1 MKKGTH
7 DEKQTHAE
15 LSMKKDRNLLTY
27 SQNIQ
32 RSAFIWNAL
41 SSMLLAAQPVIVMMM
56 LTRTLGVADAGVFSF
71 AHANANLLFFIGEFG
86 LRKYQAS
93 DVKEQYKA
101 GEYYAFRS
109 LSCLA
114 MVCALIFFCI
124 YAYHHNQ
131 YTFGKVLVVF
141 FVGMCLTV
149 QAVSEGHESNM
160 QQKGRLDIAAKTA
173 FLRTLSLI
181 TAYVIGIFLTRSLL
195 ISSILAFV
203 LALTV
208 FLTVTFRISGDFNS
222 RRPLYHKDAL
232 KGILTAAFPIFLT
245 LFLNNYIANAPKY
258 AIDRTLG
265 DELQAVYGFLFMP
278 TYAIGILCNFIFNP
292 LIVKYAQLWTDGKI
306 HTFTKLILRQILIIL
321 GMTCLAVAAARLVG
335 IPVLSLIYNTDLGN
349 YRGSF
354 CILILGG
361 GMWAFCTFFT
371 TIITIMRRQNLLFF
385 GYAAAAAAA
394 FLLSERIIVKY
405 GIPGAAWLYTGIMTG
420 LTLILLLILYLGLM
434 QARKKSSETDSGSE
448 DL

>member
-1 MKKGTH
+1 MQKH
-7 DEKQTHAE
+7 EDI
-15 LSMKKDRNLLTY
+15 LTD
-27 SQNIQ
+27 SRNIQ

-41 SSMLLAAQPVIVMMM
+41 SSLLLAGQPVIVLMM

-93 DVKEQYKA
+93 DVKERYKP

-114 MVCALIFFCI
+114 MLCALVFFCVH
-124 YAYHHNQ
+124 AYLHNG

-141 FVGMCLTV
+141 FVGLCLTV
-149 QAVSEGHESNM
+149 QAASEGHESNM

-181 TAYVIGIFLTRSLL
+181 LAYTIGIFLTRSLL
-195 ISSILAFV
+195 ISSVLAFV
-203 LALTV
+203 FALTV
-208 FLTVTFRISGDFNS
+208 FLTVTFRVSGNFNS
-222 RRPLYHKDAL
+222 RRPVYHKGAL
-232 KGILTAAFPIFLT
+232 TGILTAAFPIFIT

-258 AIDRTLG
+258 AIDGALG

-278 TYAIGILCNFIFNP
+278 TYTIGLLCNFIFNP
-292 LIVKYAQLWTDGKI
+292 LIVKFAQLWTDRK
-306 HTFTKLILRQILIIL
+306 TPAFTQLVFRQILIIL
-321 GMTCLAVAAARLVG
+321 GMTGLGMGAAYFAG
-335 IPVLSLIYNTDLGN
+335 IPVLSLIYDTDLN
-349 YRGSF
+349 SYRGPL

-371 TIITIMRRQNLLFF
+371 TVITIMRRQNRLLF
-385 GYAAAAAAA
+385 GYAAAAGAA
-394 FLLSERIIVKY
+394 FLLSERIILQY

-420 LTLILLLILYLGLM
+420 LAMILLLFLVQGIR
-434 QARKKSSETDSGSE
+434 QARKEPPESGPGSET
-448 DL
+448 L

>member
-1 MKKGTH
+1 M
-7 DEKQTHAE
+7 QTP
-15 LSMKKDRNLLTY
+15 RNILTD
-27 SQNIQ
+27 SRNIQ

-41 SSMLLAAQPVIVMMM
+41 ASVLLAAQPVLVLMM

-93 DVKEQYKA
+93 DVKERYKP

-114 MVCALIFFCI
+114 MVCALIVFCI
-124 YAYHHNQ
+124 HAYLQNG

-141 FVGMCLTV
+141 FVGLCLTV
-149 QAVSEGHESNM
+149 QAFSEGYESNM

-181 TAYVIGIFLTRSLL
+181 IAYAIGVFLTRSLL
-195 ISSILAFV
+195 ISSVLAFV
-203 LALTV
+203 FALTV
-208 FLTVTFRISGDFNS
+208 FLMGTFRISRSFNS
-222 RRPLYHKDAL
+222 RKPVYHKDVL
-232 KGILTAAFPIFLT
+232 TGILAAAFPIFIT

-258 AIDRTLG
+258 AIDGTLG

-278 TYAIGILCNFIFNP
+278 TYAIGLLCNFIFNP
-292 LIVKYAQLWTDGKI
+292 LIVNYAKLWTDGKI
-306 HTFTKLILRQILIIL
+306 REFARLVLRQMFIIL
-321 GMTCLAVAAARLVG
+321 GMTGLGIAAARLAG
-335 IPVLSLIYNTDLGN
+335 IPVLFLLYDTDLSS
-349 YRGSF
+349 YRGSL

-371 TIITIMRRQNLLFF
+371 TIITIMRRQNRLLF

-394 FLLSERIIVKY
+394 LLLSRRIIVQY

-420 LTLILLLILYLGLM
+420 LTMILFLFLYLGIR
-434 QARKKSSETDSGSE
+434 QARQKSADSDAGSE
-448 DL
+448 KR

>member
-1 MKKGTH
+1 MKQLRH
-7 DEKQTHAE
+7 
-15 LSMKKDRNLLTY
+15 LLTD
-27 SQNIQ
+27 SRNIS

-41 SSMLLAAQPVIVMMM
+41 ASILLAGQPVIVLML

-71 AHANANLLFFIGEFG
+71 AHSNANLLFFIGEFG

-93 DVKEQYKA
+93 DVKERYKP

-114 MVCALIFFCI
+114 MVCALFIFCI
-124 YAYHHNQ
+124 HAYLRSG
-131 YTFGKVLVVF
+131 YSFGKVLVVF
-141 FVGMCLTV
+141 FVGLCLTV

-181 TAYVIGIFLTRSLL
+181 IAYFIGIFLTRSLL
-195 ISSILAFV
+195 ISSVLAFV
-203 LALTV
+203 FALTV
-208 FLTVTFRISGDFNS
+208 FLTSTFRISRDFNS
-222 RRPLYHKDAL
+222 RRPVFHKDAVT
-232 KGILTAAFPIFLT
+232 GILTAAFPIFIT

-258 AIDRTLG
+258 AIDSTLG

-278 TYAIGILCNFIFNP
+278 TYTIGLLCNFIFNP
-292 LIVKYAQLWTDGKI
+292 LIVKYAQMWTDRKI
-306 HTFTKLILRQILIIL
+306 PEFTKLLTRQILTIF
-321 GMTCLAVAAARLVG
+321 GMTVLGLAAARLAG
-335 IPVLSLIYNTDLGN
+335 IPVLSLIYDTDLNG
-349 YRGSF
+349 YRGSL

-371 TIITIMRRQNLLFF
+371 TIITIMRRQNQLLF

-394 FLLSERIIVKY
+394 FLLSGRIIVQY

-420 LTLILLLILYLGLM
+420 LTMILFLFVYQGIR
-434 QARKKSSETDSGSE
+434 QARTESSGSVPGSG